1 MIQRQS
7 DTFGRLVKGAIN
19 AIANFEGKNAATVE
33 EEIGNLIGM
42 APTAIHRFKSGAV
55 PSNPEIVA
63 IIAEAGVTRA
73 YLSRAWLQRFLQ
85 AARYY
90 DSAALVERLLPPESQ
105 HQPMTRVLDNLPAP
119 TYSQFV
125 MRAEPYA
132 AVLEGLRQRAAV
144 VALVSLG
151 GMGKSSLA
159 REIAATCLRSSGSKH
174 AEGLSFDAVVWISDK
189 NQPSATT
196 LTMVLDEIAHT
207 LSYPGLTQLNPAQ
220 KEREINQLLKRQRV
234 LLVVDNFETVTDA
247 TLLHWLMRLPE
258 PSKALLTTRESLPE
272 FRQGVWLIELHGM
285 ANAEAWEF
293 ISERVRQI
301 GLKPT
306 PSDPVRQQLIATTGG
321 NPRAIELLLG
331 FAKNTGQPLTHM
343 VAQFEATSGDL
354 LNNLFDASWQVLSEA
369 AQQALLT
376 LTLFP
381 ASVED
386 QVFAEIAGFD
396 TPTFLDAVQQLTEL
410 ALLEIEHGQRED
422 TPPRRTLHPLTRR
435 FAGIKLDAYA
445 PFVATARER
454 WLGWATGY
462 AGSFGYAVSN
472 IARLERV
479 DPEADTLFAALV
491 WAYEHRRDA
500 EVVQIAKGIE
510 FYYYVRALWG
520 KKLAIHAMYIESA
533 RRLGDDAEQVHALT
547 LHIQLLCR
555 QRNHKVA
562 EVFLP
567 PLRALTTAQA
577 PIGEQFFHVNH
588 ALGLYYLASGQHKIA
603 YHLWQE
609 ILDQAEAQA
618 LPDHMVIGTL
628 YWQATCMLQQG
639 DRKEAHR
646 LYQAALVQAQQH
658 GYARTVARSEV
669 ELAALDLEQG
679 DTESAEQRLA
689 AASAATEGADWEQRA
704 RIQQVKASLY
714 AHQCDMQAEQATL
727 LEAHDLFTRMGLLA
741 EASNLL

>member
-1 MIQRQS
+1 MAQRQS

-19 AIANFEGKNAATVE
+19 AIANFEGKNAVTVE
-33 EEIGNLIGM
+33 EEIGDLIGM

-63 IIAEAGVTRA
+63 ILAEAGVTRA
-73 YLSRAWLQRFLQ
+73 YLSRAWLHRFLQ

-90 DSAALVERLLPPESQ
+90 DSAALVERLLPAEPQ
-105 HQPMTRVLDNLPAP
+105 HQPIPHLLDNLPAP

-132 AVLEGLRQRAAV
+132 AVLEGLRQRVAV

-159 REIAATCLRSSGSKH
+159 REIAATCLRSPGGNH
-174 AEGLSFDAVVWISDK
+174 GEGISFDAVVWISDK

-196 LTMVLDEIAHT
+196 LTTVLDEIART
-207 LSYPGLTQLNPAQ
+207 LNYPGLTQLNPAQ

-272 FRQGVWLIELHGM
+272 FRQGAWLIELHGM
-285 ANAEAWEF
+285 ADTEAREF
-293 ISERVRQI
+293 INERVRQI
-301 GLKPT
+301 GLKPA
-306 PSDPVRQQLIATTGG
+306 PSDPTRQLLIATTGG

-331 FAKNTGQPLTHM
+331 FARNTGQPLTHM
-343 VAQFEATSGDL
+343 AAQFEAASGDL
-354 LNNLFDASWQVLSEA
+354 LNNLFDASWAVLSEA

-376 LTLFP
+376 LMLFP
-381 ASVED
+381 SSVED

-396 TPTFLDAVQQLTEL
+396 MPAFLAAVQQLTEL

-422 TPPRRTLHPLTRR
+422 ASPRRTLHPLTRR
-435 FAGIKLDAYA
+435 FVGTKLGVHA

-454 WLGWATGY
+454 WLAWATGY
-462 AGSFGYAVSN
+462 AGSFGYAVGD

-491 WAYEHRRDA
+491 WAYEHGRDA
-500 EVVQIAKGIE
+500 EVVHIAKGIE

-533 RRLGDDAEQVHALT
+533 RRLGDNAEQVNALAM
-547 LHIQLLCR
+547 HIQLLCR
-555 QRNHKVA
+555 QRNHAAA

-567 PLRALTTAQA
+567 ALRTLTTAQA
-577 PIGEQFFHVNH
+577 PTGEQFFHVNH
-588 ALGLYYLASGQHKIA
+588 ALSLYYLASGQYKMA

-609 ILDQAEAQA
+609 ILDQAKAQV

-628 YWQATCMLQQG
+628 YWQATCLRQQG
-639 DRKEAHR
+639 DRKEARR

-679 DTESAEQRLA
+679 DIESAEQRLRV
-689 AASAATEGADWEQRA
+689 ASAATEGSDWEQRA
-704 RIQQVKASLY
+704 RIQQVKAHLY
-714 AHQCDMQAEQATL
+714 AHQCNMQAEQAAL
-727 LEAHDLFTRMGLLA
+727 LEARDLFTRMGLLA
-741 EASNLL
+741 EAAHSP